1 MAWTTPGR
9 DTDTEREEA
18 RALLR
23 ALPGYPFMPCK
34 ICTREGYS
42 SVSCEHS
49 GWERAR
55 AWHPGLIGDASSDC
69 SPSKRGE
76 A

>member
-1 MAWTTPGR
+1 MAWTIPER
-9 DTDTEREEA
+9 DTDGEREEA

-34 ICTREGYS
+34 ICTREGFS
-42 SVSCEHS
+42 SLSCEHS
-49 GWERAR
+49 GWERAK
-55 AWHPGLIGDASSDC
+55 AWHPGLIGDVSSDR
-69 SPSKRGE
+69 SPPTQER